1 MQKYL
6 IIIDNNGQTDAAAL
20 VVIVRSTAIGAR
32 LGSIVDV

>member
-6 IIIDNNGQTDAAAL
+6 FVIDNNGQTDAAAL